1 MQKNFKMNKAGVSL
15 IAVLLFMLIATIA
28 ATATWKW
35 ITSEGFSSTSRML
48 KREAY
53 QSSIAGIENARSWM
67 TYHANDVGALI
78 KQYID
83 GGKAP
88 INLDAQLKPLQR
100 AGQNYHVWLTGVNVE
115 GSTYKLKVYSSGNA
129 RGSAKH
135 NEVAIFNV
143 DGLYRINIPEEHI
156 HRAID
161 FDYNY
166 FGGTTTNH
174 GDIFARSMLVNGD
187 LLDGNPASIDSNLVV
202 TGNFK
207 VSGNSIAVNG
217 TACIGGNLDAD
228 NGLVGN
234 NFYVEG
240 NLQNLKIRALTANR
254 NGTTIDLGDR
264 IYGNLFVN
272 GNITAANG
280 DQVIDGNLT
289 LKGTWTTNMSGYNA
303 GVRGN
308 LCVES
313 DGQIYFPNLDREFR
327 ASGNVWMESNLPI
340 WTGNDNF
347 EKYKRIVLGARD
359 KDVYVKYGH
368 PGSDYS
374 SLRQTFTFTEP
385 GDKYFG
391 WADPG
396 TAREQRRWGRD
407 EPGGHG
413 QPTVRVDEVYRNVFK
428 DRPGLAGTGHAAKE
442 GIHYLYNWTSSTPIV
457 SMGNFTDTYWSGSP
471 ILYVYQLNG
480 ERFYNSYDESS
491 YKSVN
496 MTGNQITGTPYCGKP
511 CELNWWGGC
520 NLPMGQK
527 ERARPR
533 CGVSP
538 WFKVDGDFRAFPATK
553 PTELTC
559 AESVKAH
566 CDSLWEPTSDGC
578 GGTRYLVPDALKTG
592 ISYFENYAD
601 RGNCVNLDEVSA
613 DNFNFGAFSTC
624 YAQALSSDSK
634 ATDATNILYNDYLVV
649 KITNKNIFKS
659 PTGTL
664 NGKFIFI
671 FENDLHENMK
681 LPTTDGDNSF
691 VFMYFKDGHSAAIW
705 PSDGSNNYN
714 YFIYTKNDI
723 SNVLFNDAILKGSLY
738 AAVKDESTGSKVCAK
753 VNEMTFNNGMEYNE
767 ELMQSLT
774 DSRILCS
781 NDGSA
786 CGGSNK
792 DNPIASS
799 ASQEYNEDSDGGKD
813 RYFIS
818 MAPQLGV
825 SVESQYEAEERPPV
839 YDDNTVTLQPSYL
852 IMPRVIYLPS
862 DPHGELAD
870 YYTVLPLNGASVSK
884 ADVASTVSCA
894 GPIHS
899 AGKLFNGSSL
909 PQGIYKC
916 EANPQNLSRQA
927 FWVDVGASQRGAP
940 EVKFVLPYQDMS
952 PNTLATVSVFAKAH
966 GEKLTLSINC
976 PEAPNAAWSI
986 TQNDMYYKSDLSS
999 GTTCIYEI
1007 DESEE
1012 DRSYDLFTVRTTNAT
1027 EGTWT
1032 FVLQPGQGFI
1042 LGSPYNTQLRMSTTT
1057 VITRSDNVNLLTWCN
1072 ETVNVGK
1079 CPCSVAGECTA
1090 SELSIWPD
1098 CNFSGTWVEPE
1109 GTNLVVITNDANE
1122 SWNVSTG
1129 GSGTI
1134 ELKAR
1139 NANQCVVVI
1148 PDDAS
1153 NKLDRSELESGQT
1166 YTLKAVAKAKN
1177 HSIKV
1182 VFNGDVDGKTPVVD
1196 YETGSRSGQCTY
1208 TGVGQEHACTISV
1221 FDNEKIYF
1229 SIDSDNGNNSAFSYW
1244 QCFGTTCQS
1253 TPVTSHSYDGF
1264 KLSDD
1269 GTVMHVHFGESDKHC
1284 FIDEFKDENL
1294 RCRVDHVEYCI
1305 DNCDGNDIAENDGIC
1320 DGVEDAKSIYTK
1332 SKWHLISGNRDNI
1345 ESYSGHI
1352 SIKNKKDVT
1361 RGVNNKNQSIKVMS
1375 TVVAGLNGTLK
1386 ALFRMPQ
1393 VTSSYG
1399 RSSENILGSGFMLR
1413 SNTTGTEYLMLN
1425 LYVNADG
1432 HLEAQI
1438 CTDAGSCLNGE
1449 LKQNNLPITVS
1460 TASMVMMSATLNLEN
1475 KLVVSAFTGSNYY
1488 GSPSEYSY
1496 TFALASLTTSYM
1508 DRAHEYVGF
1517 SLADPNFKLY
1527 GIGWES
1533 LEYESDCWDTPPSV
1547 KCSFAAVAQNG
1558 IIELG
1563 TDVTPWVGHSGW
1575 FDSKECTPRY
1585 YYYNGTDAC
1594 GGANANGVICADK
1607 YNFSTTS
1614 PDSGQHGYGDNVKT
1628 AKAALKC
1635 LYGSNTDQMWIMS
1648 TETEIDKAHCG
1659 MFWTGHF
1666 SKCSENY
1673 SNFVP
1678 TTGINLA
1685 PGADPYDLVIRENV
1699 NPYRRRNLREAKLNV
1714 VLDNP
1719 DGNEVEIYLLS
1730 KTNLDDDTFVWG
1742 DAGSGNGF
1750 LSRPVKMNGNTASFN
1765 VLADFASGAEGFNPE
1780 KVRDIIFKNH
1790 GETSVRVVSVTS
1802 SCKNAV
1808 GVTSCRAVYDNA
1820 SSWSVVAEINN
1831 ITGATVVAGMKK
1843 PDQEQYT
1850 NITCVEG
1857 TSCVKTSAVGE
1868 NSTGTA
1874 TFTIADN
1881 PFKYAGEHYQFK
1893 VSATIGTG
1901 DAAKTVEQECDVE
1914 PDPIGALTSECR
1926 VSPQSVQL
1934 GAGQPQFQFSIFGCP
1949 TIGCDYDI
1957 LLDGTV
1963 QSTLSG
1969 NVQSGSQVKK
1979 TATGNTDEEAT
1990 SYKGTHTYRVRYKVG
2005 DATETEYCDASYT
2018 VTDHISADDA
2028 VKTTCEIE
2036 NASTLQ
2042 PGDQAQFNFVVNNN
2056 NGVNISGRN
2065 FELVLPGNGG
2075 TITGGTGTNAQQSV
2089 TFTVPAQGGTVTLR
2103 VWDQT
2108 EYKTSC
2114 SATLSVQPP
2123 SITCGVSKYT
2133 YALSGGTS
2141 FSNEDNLYLIAKNDK
2156 SNTGVTLDVS
2166 VLKNDVAD
2174 GSGTIANYGQWSN
2187 LKSIGT
2193 LDPGSYTYKVQY
2205 EGEDV
2210 CTAAITV
2217 ASEGSNV
2224 TADCGFKAD
2233 NVAVTSTTAG
2243 NPGLQFLVTNIIG
2256 GDEYKDNRE
2265 FVLKM
2270 DGSSVTTFTGGVGT
2284 TNNPG
2289 GAGIY
2294 NNFPV
2299 PNAAGSYTYTV
2310 EYNGNQICSATLTV
2324 TEAFSCAVST
2334 QSPTSGSTFT
2344 FTASSDL
2351 SCYSCRL
2358 YNDGSVV
2365 SVSNNSDWGLP
2376 SNGESSKTW
2385 DLTSTGNAQHIRATC
2400 TCANVAVSCDKWV
2413 NFTLSAPEITCPD
2426 AMQKRTGGS
2435 VSITPK
2441 AVVGCDT
2448 GCSYKIEEAAS
2459 GGDVIVN
2466 HTAKDY
2472 KNNSGKMQSFTGPT
2486 TEKTVRYRVTIF
2498 NEYNTQDDDDC
2509 TVDVTYTNGYSSC
2522 HCEDYCGTGCESN
2535 VITGNNNG
2543 SFTGCLF
2550 FTSASRINLNG
2561 NEAWT
2566 INGWHDSGDV
2576 NPGNDPDGSCYNGT
2590 TDCDDYLSR
2599 KGLNRV
2605 DGGYYFHGN
2614 NIWAELQTSATS
2626 NPCE

>member
-83 GGKAP
+83 GGNTP

-115 GSTYKLKVYSSGNA
+115 GTTYKLKVYSSGNA

-166 FGGTTTNH
+166 FGGSTTNH

-234 NFYVEG
+234 NFYVDG
-240 NLQNLKIRALTANR
+240 DLQNLKIRQLYATKD
-254 NGTTIDLGDR
+254 GQTIDLGNQ
-264 IYGNLFVN
+264 IYGNLFVK

-280 DQVIDGNLT
+280 DQVINGNMT
-289 LKGTWTTNMSGYNA
+289 LKGLWTTNMSGYNA

-308 LCVES
+308 LCVDS
-313 DGQIYFPNLDREFR
+313 VGQIYFPNLDREFR
-327 ASGNVWMESNLPI
+327 ASGNVWMASDLPI

-396 TAREQRRWGRD
+396 TAREQRRWGRN

-413 QPTVRVDEVYRNVFK
+413 QPTVRVDEVYRDVFK
-428 DRPGLAGTGHAAKE
+428 NRAGLEGTGHAAKE
-442 GIHYLYNWTSSTPIV
+442 GIHYLYNWTSSTPLV
-457 SMGNFTDTYWSGSP
+457 SMGNYTDNYWSDSP
-471 ILYVYQLNG
+471 VLYVYQLNG

-520 NLPMGQK
+520 YLPMGQK

-578 GGTRYLVPDALKTG
+578 GGTKYLVPDALKTG
-592 ISYFENYAD
+592 ISYFESYAD
-601 RGNCVNLDEVSA
+601 RGIDCPNLDEVSV
-613 DNFNFGAFSTC
+613 DGFDFGEYSNC
-624 YAQALSSDSK
+624 YARSLSSDSK
-634 ATDATNILYNDYLVV
+634 AANPSNTLYNDYLVV

-723 SNVLFNDAILKGSLY
+723 SNVLFNNAVLKGSLY

-753 VNEMTFNNGMEYNE
+753 VNDMTFNNGMEYNE
-767 ELMQSLT
+767 DLMQSLT
-774 DSRILCS
+774 DARILCS

-909 PQGIYKC
+909 PQGVYKC

-927 FWVDVGASQRGAP
+927 FWVDVGNSQRGDA
-940 EVKFVLPYQDMS
+940 EVHFVHPYQDMG

-966 GEKLTLSINC
+966 GEKLTLAINC
-976 PEAPNAAWSI
+976 PEAPNAAWAI
-986 TQNDMYYKSDLSS
+986 TSQNDLYYKSELSS
-999 GTTCIYEI
+999 GTTCVYEI
-1007 DESEE
+1007 DENAE
-1012 DRSYDLFTVRTTNAT
+1012 DATYELFTVQTTDAT

-1057 VITRSDNVNLLTWCN
+1057 AITRSDDVNLLTWCN
-1072 ETVNVGK
+1072 ETANVGK
-1079 CPCSVAGECTA
+1079 CPCAVAGACTV

-1148 PDDAS
+1148 PDNDE
-1153 NKLDRSELESGQT
+1153 NKLNRSELQSDQT
-1166 YTLKAVAKAKN
+1166 YTLKAVAKARN
-1177 HSIKV
+1177 HSIKI
-1182 VFNGDVDGKTPVVD
+1182 VFDGDVDGKTPVVD
-1196 YETGSRSGQCTY
+1196 YVTGSRTGQCTY
-1208 TGVGQEHACTISV
+1208 TGVGQEHACTVSV

-1229 SIDSDNGNNSAFSYW
+1229 SIDSTNYNNSEFSYW
-1244 QCFGTTCQS
+1244 QCFGSTCQS
-1253 TPVTSHSYDGF
+1253 TPVTSRSYDGF

-1269 GTVMHVHFGESDKHC
+1269 ATVMHVHFGETDKHC
-1284 FIDEFKDENL
+1284 FIDEFKDEDL
-1294 RCRVDHVEYCI
+1294 RCRAGNVEYCI
-1305 DNCDGNDIAENDGIC
+1305 DRCEAPADGTCE
-1320 DGVEDAKSIYTK
+1320 GVEDARSVYTK
-1332 SKWHLISGNRDNI
+1332 SKWHLISGQLANI

-1352 SIKNKKDVT
+1352 SIKNLRNVT

-1386 ALFRMPQ
+1386 ALFRMPL

-1399 RSSENILGSGFMLR
+1399 RSSENITGSGFMLR
-1413 SNTTGTEYLMLN
+1413 SNATGTEYLMLN
-1425 LYVNADG
+1425 LYVNTSG
-1432 HLEAQI
+1432 NLEAQI
-1438 CTDAGSCLNGE
+1438 CTDAGSCVNGE
-1449 LKQNNLPITVS
+1449 LKQNNNPIAVS

-1475 KLVVSAFTGSNYY
+1475 KLVVSVFTGSNYY

-1547 KCSFAAVAQNG
+1547 KCSFAAVAQDG

-1575 FDSKECTPRY
+1575 FDSKECTPHY
-1585 YYYNGTDAC
+1585 YYYNGSDAC
-1594 GGANANGVICADK
+1594 GGADENGKECTAGK

-1614 PDSGQHGYGDNVKT
+1614 PDSGQHGYGDNIKT
-1628 AKAALKC
+1628 AKASLKC
-1635 LYGSNTDQMWIMS
+1635 LYGSNTDEKWIMS
-1648 TETEIDKAHCG
+1648 TETEAAKAHCG
-1659 MFWTGHF
+1659 MFWTGRYH
-1666 SKCSENY
+1666 KCTDNISFDKFTNMVLNAGTEN
-1673 SNFVP
+1673 F
-1678 TTGINLA
+1678 TEI
-1685 PGADPYDLVIRENV
+1685 VIQQGER
-1699 NPYRRRNLREAKLNV
+1699 YNLREAKLNIE
-1714 VLDNP
+1714 LENP
-1719 DGNEVEIYLLS
+1719 DGNDVEVVLVS
-1730 KTNLDDDTFVWG
+1730 KTDFDNGFSWWG
-1742 DAGSGNGF
+1742 DAGAGNDVF
-1750 LSRPVKMNGNTASFN
+1750 TSRSVKMNGNKASFD
-1765 VLADFASGAEGFNPE
+1765 VLQDFASGAEGFNPE
-1780 KVRDIIFKNH
+1780 KIRSIILKNH
-1790 GETSVRVVSVTS
+1790 GSSAVTIKSISS

-1808 GVTSCRAVYDNA
+1808 GVTSCKAVYDNVN
-1820 SSWSVVAEINN
+1820 SWKVTAEINN
-1831 ITGATVVAGMKK
+1831 ITGATIVAGMKK
-1843 PDQEQYT
+1843 PDQEWSDIPCGET
-1850 NITCVEG
+1850 NCA
-1857 TSCVKTSAVGE
+1857 KTSATGE
-1868 NSTGTA
+1868 NLTGTV
-1874 TFTIADN
+1874 TFTIGDN
-1881 PFKYAGEHYQFK
+1881 PYEYAGQSYNFK
-1893 VSATIGTG
+1893 VSATNGSGST
-1901 DAAKTVEQECDVE
+1901 AKTVEKECVVE
-1914 PDPIGALTSECR
+1914 PDPIGSISRECR
-1926 VSPQSVQL
+1926 VNVASVQ
-1934 GAGQPQFQFSIFGCP
+1934 AGMGMPQFQFSLNGCP
-1949 TIGCDYDI
+1949 TNGCPYKI
-1957 LLDGTV
+1957 LYGTEASPTTTADSLV
-1963 QSTLSG
+1963 GLTKSG
-1969 NVQSGSQVKK
+1969 AIVKK
-1979 TATGNTDEEAT
+1979 TIAPMNTTDDPLEIGTYAYRVIPTDQATLNGSTVGAVPFTPCTATFAVTRKKEASEAVATECRIDGGPFRPGVQGTFRFTVNDGADINITGKNYQLELPGTNNVLTGNT
-1990 SYKGTHTYRVRYKVG
+1990 
-2005 DATETEYCDASYT
+2005 
-2018 VTDHISADDA
+2018 
-2028 VKTTCEIE
+2028 
-2036 NASTLQ
+2036 
-2042 PGDQAQFNFVVNNN
+2042 
-2056 NGVNISGRN
+2056 
-2065 FELVLPGNGG
+2065 
-2075 TITGGTGTNAQQSV
+2075 GTGSERSVSFNAP
-2089 TFTVPAQGGTVTLR
+2089 TEAGTVTLK
-2103 VWDQT
+2103 VWD
-2108 EYKTSC
+2108 KTSYEVSC
-2114 SATLSVQPP
+2114 TAELELVTVAPSSCVLMDNDSKFRAHFNSVCDNSACPWELKKTMGTGTTASSVATGYVDRNDVDVTISSYGLGIYTLWVNGVEQESCTATIGPKVECP
-2123 SITCGVSKYT
+2123 SPRDFTVGTQVNLMMSSLSYC
-2133 YALSGGTS
+2133 SGGCDYELAPAGTGTHFKDEENGGYTS
-2141 FSNEDNLYLIAKNDK
+2141 
-2156 SNTGVTLDVS
+2156 VS
-2166 VLKNDVAD
+2166 D
-2174 GSGTIANYGQWSN
+2174 
-2187 LKSIGT
+2187 
-2193 LDPGSYTYKVQY
+2193 
-2205 EGEDV
+2205 
-2210 CTAAITV
+2210 AI
-2217 ASEGSNV
+2217 
-2224 TADCGFKAD
+2224 
-2233 NVAVTSTTAG
+2233 
-2243 NPGLQFLVTNIIG
+2243 
-2256 GDEYKDNRE
+2256 
-2265 FVLKM
+2265 
-2270 DGSSVTTFTGGVGT
+2270 
-2284 TNNPG
+2284 
-2289 GAGIY
+2289 
-2294 NNFPV
+2294 
-2299 PNAAGSYTYTV
+2299 
-2310 EYNGNQICSATLTV
+2310 
-2324 TEAFSCAVST
+2324 
-2334 QSPTSGSTFT
+2334 T
-2344 FTASSDL
+2344 FTAPSGAQNNVEYVFTVKSHEYPSLSDN
-2351 SCYSCRL
+2351 CTGTM
-2358 YNDGSVV
+2358 NFVE
-2365 SVSNNSDWGLP
+2365 
-2376 SNGESSKTW
+2376 GE
-2385 DLTSTGNAQHIRATC
+2385 TC
-2400 TCANVAVSCDKWV
+2400 NQIDVTVANANVTITGDLQNGCAVINTSRVCTGGMNIKIYPCKQKSGLWNGV
-2413 NFTLSAPEITCPD
+2413 PFTLDNNDLGYVHFDANPSPSMTNRLEIADCPD
-2426 AMQKRTGGS
+2426 AEIREIYLDGCIELNEATEVPVVTNCPDNDIIERTGSSMVLSLSHCNVVNGCSWS
-2435 VSITPK
+2435 VSGIGTTITGKSFDGQITIPS
-2441 AVVGCDT
+2441 ASTDGDYTCTVTAENDYGEANE
-2448 GCSYKIEEAAS
+2448 CSFNITYDSEYFGNWANGVSLAPGVYRIQKCNGSA
-2459 GGDVIVN
+2459 GN
-2466 HTAKDY
+2466 
-2472 KNNSGKMQSFTGPT
+2472 
-2486 TEKTVRYRVTIF
+2486 KTVQIGSNIENCLGVFSSTSNESYNQN
-2498 NEYNTQDDDDC
+2498 NEYYCSGSADVSFPV
-2509 TVDVTYTNGYSSC
+2509 TVTVPEGKYVSL
-2522 HCEDYCGTGCESN
+2522 
-2535 VITGNNNG
+2535 NN
-2543 SFTGCLF
+2543 
-2550 FTSASRINLNG
+2550 
-2561 NEAWT
+2561 
-2566 INGWHDSGDV
+2566 
-2576 NPGNDPDGSCYNGT
+2576 CY
-2590 TDCDDYLSR
+2590 
-2599 KGLNRV
+2599 
-2605 DGGYYFHGN
+2605 
-2614 NIWAELQTSATS
+2614 
-2626 NPCE
+2626 

>member
-83 GGKAP
+83 GGNTP

-115 GSTYKLKVYSSGNA
+115 GTTYKLKVYSSGNA

-166 FGGTTTNH
+166 FGGSTTNH

-217 TACIGGNLDAD
+217 TACIGGNLNAD

-234 NFYVEG
+234 NIYVDG
-240 NLQNLKIRALTANR
+240 DLQNLKIRQLYATKD
-254 NGTTIDLGDR
+254 GQTIDLGNQ
-264 IYGNLFVN
+264 IYGNLFVR

-280 DQVIDGNLT
+280 DQVIDGNMT

-308 LCVES
+308 LCVDS
-313 DGQIYFPNLDREFR
+313 VGQIYFPNLDREFR

-391 WADPG
+391 WADSG
-396 TAREQRRWGRD
+396 IEREWRRWGRD

-413 QPTVRVDEVYRNVFK
+413 QPPVRVDEVYRNVFK
-428 DRPGLAGTGHAAKE
+428 DRPGLEGSGPAQKE

-457 SMGNFTDTYWSGSP
+457 SMGNYTDNNWSDSP
-471 ILYVYQLNG
+471 VLYVYQLNG
-480 ERFYNSYDESS
+480 ERFYNSHDESS

-511 CELNWWGGC
+511 CEYWWGGC
-520 NLPMGQK
+520 YLPMGQK

-592 ISYFENYAD
+592 ISYFENYAG
-601 RGNCVNLDEVSA
+601 RGDCPNLDEVSV
-613 DNFNFGAFSTC
+613 DGFDFGEYSNC
-624 YAQALSSDSK
+624 YARALSSDSK
-634 ATDATNILYNDYLVV
+634 ATTTNTILYNDYLVV

-691 VFMYFKDGHSAAIW
+691 VFMYFKDGHSGEIG
-705 PSDGSNNYN
+705 PVDGSNNYN

-723 SNVLFNDAILKGSLY
+723 SNVLFNNAVLKGSLY

-753 VNEMTFNNGMEYNE
+753 VNQMTFNNGMEYNE

-799 ASQEYNEDSDGGKD
+799 ASEEYNEDSDGGKD

-825 SVESQYEAEERPPV
+825 SIESQYEAEERPPV
-839 YDDNTVTLQPSYL
+839 YDDNTVTVHPSYL

-884 ADVASTVSCA
+884 ADVASTLSCA

-909 PQGIYKC
+909 PQGVYKC
-916 EANPQNLSRQA
+916 EASPQNLSRQA
-927 FWVDVGASQRGAP
+927 FWVDVGASQHGAP
-940 EVKFVLPYQDMS
+940 EVKFVLPYQDMG
-952 PNTLATVSVFAKAH
+952 PNTLATVSVSAKAH
-966 GEKLTLSINC
+966 SDKLTLSINC

-986 TQNDMYYKSDLSS
+986 TQSDYYKSDLSS

-1012 DRSYDLFTVRTTNAT
+1012 DRSYDLFTVRTTNAS

-1042 LGSPYNTQLRMSTTT
+1042 LGSPYNTQLRMSSTT
-1057 VITRSDNVNLLTWCN
+1057 VITRSDNVNLLNWCN
-1072 ETVNVGK
+1072 ETANAGK
-1079 CPCSVAGECTA
+1079 CPCRVAGECTA

-1153 NKLDRSELESGQT
+1153 NKLNRSELESGQT

-1177 HSIKV
+1177 HSVKV
-1182 VFNGDVDGKTPVVD
+1182 VFDGDVDGKTPFVD
-1196 YETGSRSGQCTY
+1196 YVTGSRSGQCTY
-1208 TGVGQEHACTISV
+1208 TGVGMEHACTISV

-1229 SIDSDNGNNSAFSYW
+1229 SIDSTNANNKKFSYW

-1253 TPVTSHSYDGF
+1253 TPVTSKSYDGF

-1269 GTVMHVHFGESDKHC
+1269 GTVMHVHFGETDKHC

-1294 RCRVDHVEYCI
+1294 ECRVDHVEYCI
-1305 DNCDGNDIAENDGIC
+1305 DNCDGNNNTENDGIC

-1352 SIKNKKDVT
+1352 SIKNLRNVT

-1386 ALFRMPQ
+1386 ALFRMPL

-1399 RSSENILGSGFMLR
+1399 RSSENIAGSGFMLR
-1413 SNTTGTEYLMLN
+1413 SNATGTEYLMLN
-1425 LYVNADG
+1425 LYVNMSG
-1432 HLEAQI
+1432 NLEAQI

-1449 LKQNNLPITVS
+1449 LKQNNNPIAVS
-1460 TASMVMMSATLNLEN
+1460 TASMVMMSATLDLEN
-1475 KLVVSAFTGSNYY
+1475 KLVISAFTGSNYY

-1533 LEYESDCWDTPPSV
+1533 LEYSSDCWDTYPSV
-1547 KCSFAAVAQNG
+1547 KCSFAAVAQDG

-1575 FDSKECTPRY
+1575 FDSKECTPHY
-1585 YYYNGTDAC
+1585 YYYNGSDAC
-1594 GGANANGVICADK
+1594 GGADENGKECTAGK

-1628 AKAALKC
+1628 AKAALEC
-1635 LYGSNTDQMWIMS
+1635 LYGSNTDRLWIMS
-1648 TETEIDKAHCG
+1648 TQTSTDTAKGHCG
-1659 MFWTGHF
+1659 MFWTGHYH
-1666 SKCSENY
+1666 KC
-1673 SNFVP
+1673 
-1678 TTGINLA
+1678 T
-1685 PGADPYDLVIRENV
+1685 ENV
-1699 NPYRRRNLREAKLNV
+1699 NFGKFANMVLNAGTENFTEEVIQQGQRYNLREAKLNV
-1714 VLDNP
+1714 ELENP
-1719 DGNEVEIYLLS
+1719 DGNDVEIVLVS
-1730 KTNLDDDTFVWG
+1730 KTDFDNAYSWG
-1742 DAGSGNGF
+1742 DSGPGKDVF
-1750 LSRPVKMNGNTASFN
+1750 TSRSVKMNGNKASFD
-1765 VLADFASGAEGFNPE
+1765 VLTDFASGAEGFNPE
-1780 KVRDIIFKNH
+1780 KVRSIILKNH
-1790 GETSVRVVSVTS
+1790 GLSAVTVKSISS

-1808 GVTSCRAVYDNA
+1808 GVTSCKAVYDNVN
-1820 SSWSVVAEINN
+1820 SWKITAEINN

-1843 PDQEQYT
+1843 PDQENYSDILCGET
-1850 NITCVEG
+1850 NCA
-1857 TSCVKTSAVGE
+1857 KTSATGE
-1868 NSTGTA
+1868 NLTGTV
-1874 TFTIADN
+1874 TFTQADN

-1893 VSATIGTG
+1893 VSATIGT
-1901 DAAKTVEQECDVE
+1901 KTVEKECEVE

-2042 PGDQAQFNFVVNNN
+2042 PGAQGKFSFVVKNN
-2056 NGVNISGRN
+2056 NGVNITGRN
-2065 FELVLPGNGG
+2065 YELVLPGSGG
-2075 TITGGTGTNAQQSV
+2075 TVSGNTGTNDRQDV
-2089 TFTVPAQGGTVTLR
+2089 WFTVPAQGGSVTLR

-2114 SATLSVQPP
+2114 SATLTVQPP
-2123 SITCGVSKYT
+2123 SITCGVSKHSYDI
-2133 YALSGGTS
+2133 SGENS
-2141 FSNEDNLYLIAKNDK
+2141 FRSTDDLYFVAKNN
-2156 SNTGVTLDVS
+2156 SNVASVLDVS
-2166 VLKNDVAD
+2166 IMKGETAD
-2174 GSGTIANYGQWSN
+2174 GTGSIANYSNWSS
-2187 LKSIGT
+2187 LKNIGSLPAGSYTYSVVYEGSSVCSHNITVVEAGSDVEADCKISSHYYWDDNAET
-2193 LDPGSYTYKVQY
+2193 LYSSNDLYFVAKNKVNTNDEYSAVLYDGNGNQVSDVEFTDNGGNSYNAKLKPNSNVSPFALHKLQPGSYTYTLKI
-2205 EGEDV
+2205 GSHAV
-2210 CTAAITV
+2210 CSVTATV
-2217 ASEGSNV
+2217 LGALTCSVDNV
-2224 TADCGFKAD
+2224 TIGPGDSFILNTNYAGTCY
-2233 NVAVTSTTAG
+2233 NSTLTASPSSG
-2243 NPGLQFLVTNIIG
+2243 SGLSSEAECQNKYTITPSSKGTYEYTYSVTNGSIG
-2256 GDEYKDNRE
+2256 TVSCEN
-2265 FVLKM
+2265 
-2270 DGSSVTTFTGGVGT
+2270 SVTVDDI
-2284 TNNPG
+2284 P
-2289 GAGIY
+2289 
-2294 NNFPV
+2294 P
-2299 PNAAGSYTYTV
+2299 
-2310 EYNGNQICSATLTV
+2310 
-2324 TEAFSCAVST
+2324 
-2334 QSPTSGSTFT
+2334 
-2344 FTASSDL
+2344 
-2351 SCYSCRL
+2351 
-2358 YNDGSVV
+2358 
-2365 SVSNNSDWGLP
+2365 
-2376 SNGESSKTW
+2376 K
-2385 DLTSTGNAQHIRATC
+2385 
-2400 TCANVAVSCDKWV
+2400 
-2413 NFTLSAPEITCPD
+2413 ITCPD
-2426 AMQKRTGGS
+2426 DKTVKVGSTVSVKPKSLVGCGDGCSYTIGTVATAASGYTGGS
-2435 VSITPK
+2435 ISFNGSSVEGDVTYNFEVTNSDGSDDCDFTVTYSKSADSEVSLTVAEEGKTVECGKTINVSIEQAQYNSTVLVCSGDPSGKVGEYDKPANNQVSIT
-2441 AVVGCDT
+2441 VCDK
-2448 GCSYKIEEAAS
+2448 YE
-2459 GGDVIVN
+2459 
-2466 HTAKDY
+2466 
-2472 KNNSGKMQSFTGPT
+2472 
-2486 TEKTVRYRVTIF
+2486 
-2498 NEYNTQDDDDC
+2498 
-2509 TVDVTYTNGYSSC
+2509 
-2522 HCEDYCGTGCESN
+2522 
-2535 VITGNNNG
+2535 
-2543 SFTGCLF
+2543 
-2550 FTSASRINLNG
+2550 
-2561 NEAWT
+2561 
-2566 INGWHDSGDV
+2566 
-2576 NPGNDPDGSCYNGT
+2576 NGT
-2590 TDCDDYLSR
+2590 PITCTGTY
-2599 KGLNRV
+2599 
-2605 DGGYYFHGN
+2605 
-2614 NIWAELQTSATS
+2614 ATECTGS
-2626 NPCE
+2626 LTCALYRW

>member
-83 GGKAP
+83 GGNTP

-115 GSTYKLKVYSSGNA
+115 GTTYKLKVYSSGNA

-166 FGGTTTNH
+166 FGGSTTNH

-234 NFYVEG
+234 NFYVDG
-240 NLQNLKIRALTANR
+240 DLQNLKIRQLYATKD
-254 NGTTIDLGDR
+254 GQTIDLGNQ
-264 IYGNLFVN
+264 IYGNLYVK

-280 DQVIDGNLT
+280 DQVINGNMT
-289 LKGTWTTNMSGYNA
+289 LKGLWTTNMSGYNA

-308 LCVES
+308 LCVDS
-313 DGQIYFPNLDREFR
+313 VGQIYFPNLDREFR
-327 ASGNVWMESNLPI
+327 ASGNVWMASDLPI

-347 EKYKRIVLGARD
+347 EKYKRIVLGAKD

-396 TAREQRRWGRD
+396 TAREQRRWGRN

-413 QPTVRVDEVYRNVFK
+413 QPTVRVDEVYRDVFK
-428 DRPGLAGTGHAAKE
+428 NRAGLEGTGHAAKE
-442 GIHYLYNWTSSTPIV
+442 GIHYLYNWTSSTPLV
-457 SMGNFTDTYWSGSP
+457 SMGNYTDNYWSDSP
-471 ILYVYQLNG
+471 VLYVYQLNG

-520 NLPMGQK
+520 YLPMGQK

-578 GGTRYLVPDALKTG
+578 GGTKYLVPDALKTG
-592 ISYFENYAD
+592 ISYFESYAD
-601 RGNCVNLDEVSA
+601 RANCVNLDEVSA
-613 DNFNFGAFSTC
+613 DNFDFGQFSTC
-624 YAQALSSDSK
+624 YAQALSSDSR
-634 ATDATNILYNDYLVV
+634 TSNATNILYNDYLVV

-664 NGKFIFI
+664 SGKFIFI
-671 FENDLHENMK
+671 FEDDLHENMK

-723 SNVLFNDAILKGSLY
+723 SNVLFNNAVLKGSLY

-753 VNEMTFNNGMEYNE
+753 VNDMTFNNGMEYNE
-767 ELMQSLT
+767 DLMQSLT
-774 DSRILCS
+774 DARILCS

-909 PQGIYKC
+909 PQGVYKC

-927 FWVDVGASQRGAP
+927 FWVDVGNSQRGDA
-940 EVKFVLPYQDMS
+940 EVHFVHPYQDMG

-966 GEKLTLSINC
+966 GEKLTLAINC
-976 PEAPNAAWSI
+976 PEAPNAAWAI
-986 TQNDMYYKSDLSS
+986 TSQNDLYYKSELSS
-999 GTTCIYEI
+999 GTTCVYEI
-1007 DESEE
+1007 DENAE
-1012 DRSYDLFTVRTTNAT
+1012 DATYELFTVQTTDAT

-1057 VITRSDNVNLLTWCN
+1057 VITRSDDVNLLTWCN
-1072 ETVNVGK
+1072 ETANVGK
-1079 CPCSVAGECTA
+1079 CPCAVAGACTV

-1148 PDDAS
+1148 PDNDE
-1153 NKLDRSELESGQT
+1153 NKLNRSELQSDQT
-1166 YTLKAVAKAKN
+1166 YTLKAVAKARN
-1177 HSIKV
+1177 HSIKI
-1182 VFNGDVDGKTPVVD
+1182 VFDGDVDGKTPVVD
-1196 YETGSRSGQCTY
+1196 YVTGSRTGQCTY
-1208 TGVGQEHACTISV
+1208 TGVGQEHACTVSV

-1229 SIDSDNGNNSAFSYW
+1229 SIDSTNYNNSEFSYW
-1244 QCFGTTCQS
+1244 QCFGSTCQS
-1253 TPVTSHSYDGF
+1253 TPVTSRSYDGF

-1269 GTVMHVHFGESDKHC
+1269 ATVMHVHFGETDKHC
-1284 FIDEFKDENL
+1284 FIDEFKDEDL
-1294 RCRVDHVEYCI
+1294 RCRAGNVEYCI
-1305 DNCDGNDIAENDGIC
+1305 DRCEAPAEGVC
-1320 DGVEDAKSIYTK
+1320 EGVEDARSVYTK
-1332 SKWHLISGNRDNI
+1332 SKWHLISGQLANI

-1352 SIKNKKDVT
+1352 SIKNLRNVT

-1386 ALFRMPQ
+1386 ALFRMPL

-1399 RSSENILGSGFMLR
+1399 RSSENITGSGFMLR
-1413 SNTTGTEYLMLN
+1413 SNATGTEYLMLN
-1425 LYVNADG
+1425 LYVNTSG
-1432 HLEAQI
+1432 NLEAQI
-1438 CTDAGSCLNGE
+1438 CTDAGSCVNGE
-1449 LKQNNLPITVS
+1449 LKQNNNPIAVS

-1496 TFALASLTTSYM
+1496 TFALASLTTSYL

-1575 FDSKECTPRY
+1575 FDSKECTPHY
-1585 YYYNGTDAC
+1585 YYYNGSDAC
-1594 GGANANGVICADK
+1594 GGADENGKECTAGK

-1628 AKAALKC
+1628 AKAALEC
-1635 LYGSNTDQMWIMS
+1635 LYGSNTDRLWIMS

-1659 MFWTGHF
+1659 IFWTGHYA
-1666 SKCSENY
+1666 KCTENY

-1678 TTGINLA
+1678 AGGIVID
-1685 PGADPYDLVIRENV
+1685 PGEEYDLVIRESV
-1699 NPYRRRNLREAKLNV
+1699 PPYKRRNLREAKLNV
-1714 VLDNP
+1714 VLEND
-1719 DGNEVEIYLLS
+1719 DGNEVELFLLS
-1730 KTNLDDDTFVWG
+1730 KTNLDDDTYVWG

-1750 LSRPVKMNGNTASFN
+1750 LSRPVKMNGESASFD
-1765 VLADFASGAEGFNPE
+1765 VLTEFASGAEGFNPE
-1780 KVRDIIFKNH
+1780 KVRNIIFKNH
-1790 GETSVRVVSVTS
+1790 GTTSVKVVSITS

-1808 GVTSCRAVYDNA
+1808 GVTSCRAVYDDV
-1820 SSWSVVAEINN
+1820 SSWKVTAEINN
-1831 ITGATVVAGMKK
+1831 ITNATIVAGMKK
-1843 PDQEQYT
+1843 PDQLSYAS
-1850 NITCVEG
+1850 ITCVEG
-1857 TSCVKTSAVGE
+1857 SNCVKTSAVGE

-1881 PFKYAGEHYQFK
+1881 PFKYAGERYQFK

-1926 VSPQSVQL
+1926 VNPQSVQL
-1934 GAGQPQFQFSIFGCP
+1934 GTGQPQFQFSIFGCP

-1963 QSTLSG
+1963 QSALSG

-2018 VTDHISADDA
+2018 VTDVISEDDA

-2042 PGDQAQFNFVVNNN
+2042 PGAQGKFSFVVKNN
-2056 NGVNISGRN
+2056 NGVNITGRN
-2065 FELVLPGNGG
+2065 YELVLPGSGG
-2075 TITGGTGTNAQQSV
+2075 TVSGNTGTNDRQDV
-2089 TFTVPAQGGTVTLR
+2089 WFTVPAQGGSVTLR

-2114 SATLSVQPP
+2114 SATLTVQPP
-2123 SITCGVSKYT
+2123 SITCGVSKHSYDI
-2133 YALSGGTS
+2133 SGENS
-2141 FSNEDNLYLIAKNDK
+2141 FRSTDDLYFVAKNN
-2156 SNTGVTLDVS
+2156 SSVASVLDVS
-2166 VLKNDVAD
+2166 IMKGETAD
-2174 GSGTIANYGQWSN
+2174 GTGSIANYSNWSSLKNIGSLPAGTYTYSVVYEGSSVCSHNITVVEAGSDVEADCKITSHYWELNDETLYSSNDLYFVAKNKVNTNDEYSAVLYDGNGNQVSDVEFTDNGQSYNAKLKPNSN
-2187 LKSIGT
+2187 VSPFALHK
-2193 LDPGSYTYKVQY
+2193 LQPGSYTYTLKI
-2205 EGEDV
+2205 GSHTV
-2210 CTAAITV
+2210 CSVTATV
-2217 ASEGSNV
+2217 LGALTCSVDNV
-2224 TADCGFKAD
+2224 TIGPGDSFVLNTNYAGTCY
-2233 NVAVTSTTAG
+2233 NSTLTASPSTG
-2243 NPGLQFLVTNIIG
+2243 SGLSSSESQCQTKYTITPSSKGTYEYTYSVTNGSIG
-2256 GDEYKDNRE
+2256 TVSCEN
-2265 FVLKM
+2265 
-2270 DGSSVTTFTGGVGT
+2270 SVTVDDI
-2284 TNNPG
+2284 P
-2289 GAGIY
+2289 
-2294 NNFPV
+2294 P
-2299 PNAAGSYTYTV
+2299 
-2310 EYNGNQICSATLTV
+2310 
-2324 TEAFSCAVST
+2324 
-2334 QSPTSGSTFT
+2334 
-2344 FTASSDL
+2344 
-2351 SCYSCRL
+2351 
-2358 YNDGSVV
+2358 
-2365 SVSNNSDWGLP
+2365 
-2376 SNGESSKTW
+2376 K
-2385 DLTSTGNAQHIRATC
+2385 
-2400 TCANVAVSCDKWV
+2400 
-2413 NFTLSAPEITCPD
+2413 ITCPD
-2426 AMQKRTGGS
+2426 DKTVKVGS
-2435 VSITPK
+2435 TVSVKPK
-2441 AVVGCDT
+2441 SLVGCGD
-2448 GCSYKIEEAAS
+2448 GCSYTIGTVATAAS
-2459 GGDVIVN
+2459 GYTGGIV
-2466 HTAKDY
+2466 
-2472 KNNSGKMQSFTGPT
+2472 SFTGSSKK
-2486 TEKTVRYRVTIF
+2486 EDVKYKFTVGNTIGS
-2498 NEYNTQDDDDC
+2498 DDC
-2509 TVDVTYTNGYSSC
+2509 EFTLTYADNSGAVEVALSTDFEEYSNDVTYVLKTGVVGGGSGPNTFRCKAAQTTEARAIGVIKENDTEIHTVGLDANNEYTAGY
-2522 HCEDYCGTGCESN
+2522 TLESN
-2535 VITGNNNG
+2535 KEYTFEVSTSITDL
-2543 SFTGCLF
+2543 TC
-2550 FTSASRINLNG
+2550 
-2561 NEAWT
+2561 
-2566 INGWHDSGDV
+2566 
-2576 NPGNDPDGSCYNGT
+2576 
-2590 TDCDDYLSR
+2590 
-2599 KGLNRV
+2599 GLK
-2605 DGGYYFHGN
+2605 
-2614 NIWAELQTSATS
+2614 W
-2626 NPCE
+2626 